1 VGAMDATD
9 REQILR
15 LMAESDEAL
24 VAAVAGVS
32 DEGARRRPQPERW
45 SVLECVE
52 HVILVEDGVFA
63 SISVRSTP
71 GAPPVEPRREGQIL
85 RGMTNRERKIP
96 APEHAEPTGRYSSLA
111 EALQEFSNRR
121 ARTVAYV
128 EQYQDDPR
136 NRTTLRPVI
145 GPISCQEMF
154 LVLAL
159 HPARHALQ
167 IREARKSLGLE

>member
-1 VGAMDATD
+1 MNATD

-24 VAAVAGVS
+24 VAAVAGLA
-32 DEGARRRPQPERW
+32 DEGAQRRPEPARW

-52 HVILVEDGVFA
+52 HVILVEDSVFA
-63 SISVRSTP
+63 RINVHSTP
-71 GAPPVEPRREGQIL
+71 GAPPAEPRREGQIL
-85 RGMTNRERKIP
+85 RGMTNRERTFP

-111 EALQEFSNRR
+111 EALQEFRKRR
-121 ARTVAYV
+121 ALTVAYV
-128 EQYQDDPR
+128 EQYQDDSR
-136 NRTTLRPVI
+136 NRTTLHPALGPV
-145 GPISCQEMF
+145 SCQEMF

-167 IREARKSLGLE
+167 IREVRKSLGLE

>member
-1 VGAMDATD
+1 MNAAD

-24 VAAVAGVS
+24 AAAVAGVS
-32 DEGARRRPQPERW
+32 NEGACKRPEPERW

-52 HVILVEDGVFA
+52 HVILVEDSVFA

-71 GAPPVEPRREGQIL
+71 GAPPAEPRREGQIL
-85 RGMTNRERKIP
+85 RGMTNRERKFTS
-96 APEHAEPTGRYSSLA
+96 PEHAVPTGHYSSLE
-111 EALQEFSNRR
+111 EALREFRKRR

-128 EQYQDDPR
+128 QQYQEDPR
-136 NRTTLRPVI
+136 NRTTLHSALGPV
-145 GPISCQEMF
+145 SCQEML

-167 IREARKSLGLE
+167 IREARRSLGAE

>member
-1 VGAMDATD
+1 MDAAD

-15 LMAESDEAL
+15 LMAESDDAL
-24 VAAVAGVS
+24 VTAVAGLA
-32 DEGARRRPQPERW
+32 DEDARRRPEPARW

-63 SISVRSTP
+63 SVSVKSTP

-85 RGMTNRERKIP
+85 RGMTNRERKFP
-96 APEHAEPTGRYSSLA
+96 APEHAEPAGRYSSLA
-111 EALQEFSNRR
+111 EALQEFCKRR

-128 EQYQDDPR
+128 EQYQQDPR
-136 NRTTLRPVI
+136 NRTTLHPVI
-145 GPISCQEMF
+145 GPVSCQEMF

>member
-1 VGAMDATD
+1 MDAAD
-9 REQILR
+9 REQILH
-15 LMAESDEAL
+15 LIAESDAAL
-24 VAAVAGVS
+24 VAAASGVS
-32 DEGARRRPQPERW
+32 DEGARRRPEAERW

-63 SISVRSTP
+63 SISLHSTP
-71 GAPPVEPRREGQIL
+71 GAPPAEPRREGQIL
-85 RGMTNRERKIP
+85 RGMTKREHKFT
-96 APEHAEPTGRYSSLA
+96 APEHAVPRGRYSSLA
-111 EALQEFSNRR
+111 EALDEFRKRR

-128 EQYQDDPR
+128 QQYQEDPR
-136 NRTTLRPVI
+136 NRTTLHPVI
-145 GPISCQEMF
+145 GPVSCQEMF

>member
-1 VGAMDATD
+1 MDAAD

-15 LMAESDEAL
+15 LIAESDEAL
-24 VAAVAGVS
+24 VAAVAGLDDHGV
-32 DEGARRRPQPERW
+32 RRRPEPERW

-63 SISVRSTP
+63 SISVRSRP
-71 GAPPVEPRREGQIL
+71 GAPPAELRREGQIL
-85 RGMTNRERKIP
+85 RGMTKRELKFT
-96 APEHAEPTGRYSSLA
+96 APEFAEPAGRYASLA
-111 EALQEFSNRR
+111 EALQEYRKRR

-128 EQYQDDPR
+128 EQYQEDAR
-136 NRTTLRPVI
+136 NRTTMHPALGPV
-145 GPISCQEMF
+145 SCQEMF

-167 IREARKSLGLE
+167 IHEARKRLGLE

>member
-1 VGAMDATD
+1 MEPAD

-15 LMAESDEAL
+15 LIAESDAAL
-24 VAAVAGVS
+24 VAAASGVS
-32 DEGARRRPQPERW
+32 DEGARKRPEPERW

-63 SISVRSTP
+63 SISAHSTP
-71 GAPPVEPRREGQIL
+71 GAPAVEPRREGQIL
-85 RGMTNRERKIP
+85 RGMTKREHKVA

-111 EALQEFSNRR
+111 EALQEFRERR

-136 NRTTLRPVI
+136 NRTTLHPVL
-145 GPISCQEMF
+145 GPVNCQEMF

-167 IREARKSLGLE
+167 IREARQSLSLE

>member
-1 VGAMDATD
+1 MNAAD

-15 LMAESDEAL
+15 LMAESDAAL
-24 VAAVAGVS
+24 VAAAAGLD
-32 DEGARRRPQPERW
+32 DEGARRRPEPERW

-63 SISVRSTP
+63 SISVKSTP
-71 GAPPVEPRREGQIL
+71 GAPAVEPRREGQIL

-96 APEHAEPTGRYSSLA
+96 APEHAEPTGRYWPLA
-111 EALQEFSNRR
+111 EALQAFRERR

-136 NRTTLRPVI
+136 NRTTLHPVL
-145 GPISCQEMF
+145 GPVNCQEMF

-167 IREARKSLGLE
+167 IREARKRLGLE

>member
-1 VGAMDATD
+1 MDAAD

-15 LMAESDEAL
+15 LIAESDEAL
-24 VAAVAGVS
+24 VAAAAGL
-32 DEGARRRPQPERW
+32 DEHGVRRRPEPERW

-63 SISVRSTP
+63 SISVRSRP
-71 GAPPVEPRREGQIL
+71 GAPPAELRREGQIL
-85 RGMTNRERKIP
+85 RGMTKRELKFT
-96 APEHAEPTGRYSSLA
+96 APEFAEPAARYASLA
-111 EALQEFSNRR
+111 EALQEYRKRR

-128 EQYQDDPR
+128 EQYQEDPR
-136 NRTTLRPVI
+136 NRTTLHPALGPV
-145 GPISCQEMF
+145 SCQEMF

-167 IREARKSLGLE
+167 IHEARKSLGLE